1 MQSNGKK
8 LEIPP
13 ELQKGLESV
22 EAGAIPALI
31 TRRLENFLTELGLY
45 RTSMTPEEA
54 WKTLQQV
61 ANGEPAS
68 PAAPPPE
75 PESQLA
81 PPLENQTQTRP
92 EPNPGGLR
100 GRINRRKRN

>member
-1 MQSNGKK
+1 MAD
-8 LEIPP
+8 IPP

-45 RTSMTPEEA
+45 RSSMTPDEA

-61 ANGEPAS
+61 AKGEPVTYEEQVPS
-68 PAAPPPE
+68 VQME
-75 PESQLA
+75 P
-81 PPLENQTQTRP
+81 
-92 EPNPGGLR
+92 
-100 GRINRRKRN
+100 

>member
-1 MQSNGKK
+1 MAD
-8 LEIPP
+8 IPP

-22 EAGAIPALI
+22 EAGAIPTLI

-45 RTSMTPEEA
+45 RSSMTPEDA

-61 ANGEPAS
+61 ANGEQVS
-68 PAAPPPE
+68 PPPAPPPE
-75 PESQLA
+75 TEPA
-81 PPLENQTQTRP
+81 PPLETETRP

-100 GRINRRKRN
+100 GRINRRRQGRN